1 MRKPNNRPRP
11 KSRSIALALAGAL
24 ILAAALTVAS
34 GAPAQDLQQIQQ
46 NLDHSRSQLDQ
57 KQSQLQ
63 HAKDREGVLSTTIQ
77 KYGDQLDQL
86 RGEVATLRNRISIV
100 QTQLNKKEAEL
111 KEAKA
116 RLEELRVRLKRSI
129 RVLKQ
134 RLVDIYE
141 SNSPDAMTVILN
153 SHGLNDLLTRY
164 DYLQRIQSQDTSI
177 AVRVKHLRN
186 QEKDTVDRV
195 RAARNAIASKKAELE
210 QSQAELEARQ
220 SELADAQQKDQQLLG
235 QVQQTKD
242 QLEGD
247 IGDISSQIASQLQAQ
262 QQAEAAQAAAQA
274 QSSSTGTTTAPA
286 GPVQGESSS
295 GMIWPVNGP
304 ITSPFCEQRAWE
316 SCHPGIDI
324 GVPTGTPI
332 HAAAAG
338 TVAIA
343 GPESGYGN
351 YTCLD
356 HGGGIS
362 TCYGH
367 QESISVSVGQ
377 QVSQG
382 QVIGISD
389 CTGLC
394 FGPHLHF
401 EVRVNGSPV
410 DPMGYLP

>member
-1 MRKPNNRPRP
+1 M
-11 KSRSIALALAGAL
+11 AGAL
-24 ILAAALTVAS
+24 ILLAALTVAS
-34 GAPAQDLQQIQQ
+34 GAPAQSLQEIQQ
-46 NLDHSRSQLDQ
+46 KLNDSRSQLDQ

-63 HAKDREGVLSTTIQ
+63 HAKDRAGVLSTTIQ

-86 RGEVATLRNRISIV
+86 RNQVASLRNQISIV

-111 KEAKA
+111 KQAKA
-116 RLEELRVRLKRSI
+116 RLAELRAKLKRSLRI
-129 RVLKQ
+129 LRQ

-141 SNSPDAMTVILN
+141 SNTPDAMTVILN
-153 SHGLNDLLTRY
+153 SHGLRDMLTRY
-164 DYLQRIQSQDTSI
+164 DYLEKIQSQDTSI
-177 AVRVKHLRN
+177 AVRVKDLRN
-186 QEKDTVDRV
+186 QEKQTVDRV
-195 RAARNAIASKKAELE
+195 RAARNAIADKKAELE
-210 QSQAELEARQ
+210 QAQAALESKQSDLVDAR
-220 SELADAQQKDQQLLG
+220 QKDQQILG
-235 QVQQTKD
+235 QVQQTKG

-247 IGDISSQIASQLQAQ
+247 IGDISAQIASQLQAQ

-274 QSSSTGTTTAPA
+274 QSSSTGATTTAPT
-286 GPVQGESSS
+286 GPVQGESSA

-304 ITSPFCEQRAWE
+304 VTSPFCEQRAWE

-324 GVPTGTPI
+324 GVPSGTPV

-351 YTCLD
+351 YTCID
-356 HGGGIS
+356 HGGGVS
-362 TCYGH
+362 SCYAH

-377 QVSQG
+377 DVSQG

-401 EVRVNGSPV
+401 EVRVNGNPV